1 MVIKK
6 IFKNITP
13 PILVKLIRKKTKY
26 GFFGDYKS
34 WQEAEADSTGYNN
47 AAILEKVKNS
57 LLKVKKGEVAYERDS
72 VLFDKVEHSWPVLAG
87 LLWIASLNNN
97 RLNVL
102 DFGGSL
108 GSSYFQ
114 NLDFLKH
121 LEGLRWNIVEQNN
134 FVECGKKY
142 FENSHL
148 KFYLSIEECLKDSRP
163 NVFLSSSVI
172 QYLEKPYEFLEKIS
186 KSGFEYLIFDRV
198 EFLKNK
204 DRLTV
209 QKVRP
214 EIYDASYPAW
224 FLNEEKFLGI
234 IKKNYEPIADFD
246 SIGGKILLGKEISFA
261 KGFLFRRSLM

>member
-1 MVIKK
+1 MAIKN
-6 IFKNITP
+6 FLKNIAP
-13 PILVKLIRKKTKY
+13 PILLKLVQKKTKY
-26 GFFGDYKS
+26 GFFGNYKS
-34 WQEAEADSTGYNN
+34 WQEAKADSIGYDSSV
-47 AAILEKVKNS
+47 ILEKVKNS
-57 LLKVKKGEVAYERDS
+57 LLKVKNGEAVYERDS
-72 VLFDKVEHSWPVLAG
+72 VLFDKVEYSWPVLSG
-87 LLWIASLNNN
+87 LLWIASVGNN

-114 NLDFLKH
+114 NLSFLKH
-121 LEGLRWNIVEQNN
+121 LEELRWNIVEQNN

-148 KFYLSIEECLKDSRP
+148 KFYPSIEDCLNDSKP
-163 NVFLSSSVI
+163 NVFFSSSVI

-186 KSGFEYLIFDRV
+186 KSGFEYLIFDRM
-198 EFLKNK
+198 EFFKNK

-214 EIYDASYPAW
+214 EIYGASYPAW

-234 IKKNYEPIADFD
+234 IKKNYELIADFD
-246 SIGGKILLGKEISFA
+246 SIGGKILVGKDISFA
-261 KGFLFRRSLM
+261 KGFLFKML